1 MTTPPGPQ
9 DTNTRQ
15 AIPSRWA
22 VVTAAAAG
30 SFMLAWAVELWLV
43 VLAIHRP
50 HTTHPTATALIPTTT
65 ARRGPPWP
73 LGNAPDDPTG
83 QLSLD
88 GAAERAVSDAPASN
102 DTAKGALVPPRRVTA
117 SRRWR
122 LTSIPRRSR
131 DDPASIPR
139 TVPVAFC
146 WSVPLGA
153 PEQGF
158 REQRNTHP
166 HALDGLGPLK
176 SGRSPD
182 RRRSR
187 PPQDQP
193 RPRAPS
199 IQLSGRRRSR
209 SRPRSTRPTPDQTP
223 GRS

>member
-131 DDPASIPR
+131 EHPAYGARRLLLERAAWCAR
-139 TVPVAFC
+139 TGVSRTAQHPPARPGWPGAFEKRKVTGSTPVP
-146 WSVPLGA
+146 
-153 PEQGF
+153 
-158 REQRNTHP
+158 TT
-166 HALDGLGPLK
+166 
-176 SGRSPD
+176 
-182 RRRSR
+182 
-187 PPQDQP
+187 
-193 RPRAPS
+193 
-199 IQLSGRRRSR
+199 
-209 SRPRSTRPTPDQTP
+209 TRPTPAEGTIHPTQ
-223 GRS
+223 RSSKISISPP